1 MLNCQS
7 FSLRSLGMPESAQG
21 PQMHAAKLK
30 RMKNSCRPSWMFSTS
45 AHMKFYVLEHSE
57 IFSCIDNQNGSW
69 ERSVQGTAAIVE
81 RPMKKEM
88 RGWRAVREPIGS
100 ECRPKIPGSC
110 LLNARESDAVR
121 GTWTRLLADNELWAR
136 PEGTVRSRKGQL
148 AFEVPRPTDEVL
160 VLLTVVCRVWL
171 AGLFVFVFFFPFY
184 LGKIGRRQT
193 IHPGHAVASFHVLLR
208 LKHRTRAHNSPNTHP
223 PCCLLFVLQL
233 FSSHTIPRSSVTT
246 LRNLACFLVTDMFS
260 YNLQHPHVHELKH
273 APSYTQAVRA
283 CAQQLDQRQYLH
295 QAHSPS
301 SIQCLVRPGTEKDKR
316 SPVKELYFSFTASK
330 LLHLSQSALGFTY
343 PLTLF
348 LPFDL
353 SRTYTS
359 WWLCVIG
366 LFVCFFYFL

>member
-1 MLNCQS
+1 MLNRQS
-7 FSLRSLGMPESAQG
+7 FSLISLGMPESAQG

-57 IFSCIDNQNGSW
+57 IFSCIDKQNGSW

-110 LLNARESDAVR
+110 LLNA
-121 GTWTRLLADNELWAR
+121 DNELWAR
-136 PEGTVRSRKGQL
+136 PEGPVRSRKGQL

-171 AGLFVFVFFFPFY
+171 AGLFVFVFFSPFY

-208 LKHRTRAHNSPNTHP
+208 LKHRTRAHISPQHSSP
-223 PCCLLFVLQL
+223 VL
-233 FSSHTIPRSSVTT
+233 SSFRPAT
-246 LRNLACFLVTDMFS
+246 FLVTH
-260 YNLQHPHVHELKH
+260 HP
-273 APSYTQAVRA
+273 S
-283 CAQQLDQRQYLH
+283 
-295 QAHSPS
+295 
-301 SIQCLVRPGTEKDKR
+301 LVR
-316 SPVKELYFSFTASK
+316 Y
-330 LLHLSQSALGFTY
+330 Y
-343 PLTLF
+343 P
-348 LPFDL
+348 
-353 SRTYTS
+353 S
-359 WWLCVIG
+359 
-366 LFVCFFYFL
+366 